1 MHSRARAFTLYEL
14 LVTLALLA
22 ILATIALPSFSILA
36 AKSRQTTEINAL
48 FHAFH
53 QARKESIMRRRVVS
67 LCPSLDGKTCAQSTD
82 WSAGWLLFYDPA
94 GTGRTGDGIVTRHTV
109 SGSVRIVANRRL
121 FTARGTQKRATN
133 GTFVFCDRRSRTSPK
148 ALVVS
153 YTGRPRVAERRVDGS
168 AWSCAD

>member
-22 ILATIALPSFSILA
+22 LLAAIALPSFSTLS

-48 FHAFH
+48 FHALH

-67 LCPSLDGKTCAQSTD
+67 LCPSLDGKTCAPSTD

-94 GTGRTGDGIVTRHTV
+94 GTGWTGDGIVSRHTV
-109 SGSVRIVANRRL
+109 SESVRIVANRRL
-121 FTARGTQKRATN
+121 FTARGTRKRTTN
-133 GTFVFCDRRSRTSPK
+133 GTFVFCDRRGRTSAK
-148 ALVVS
+148 GLVVS
-153 YTGRPRVAERRVDGS
+153 YTGRPRVAERRLDGS

>member
-1 MHSRARAFTLYEL
+1 MHSRARAFTLFEL

-22 ILATIALPSFSILA
+22 ILATIALPSFSTLA

-53 QARKESIMRRRVVS
+53 QARKESIMRRRAVS
-67 LCPSLDGKTCAQSTD
+67 LCPSPDGKTCAQSTD

-94 GTGRTGDGIVTRHTV
+94 GTGPTGDGIVTRHAV

-121 FTARGTQKRATN
+121 FTARGTRKRATN
-133 GTFVFCDRRSRTSPK
+133 GTFVFCDRRGRTSPK

>member
-1 MHSRARAFTLYEL
+1 MRSRALGFTLYEL

-22 ILATIALPSFSILA
+22 ILATLALPSFSVLA

-67 LCPSLDGKTCAQSTD
+67 LCPSRDGLNCDKTKD
-82 WSAGWLLFYDPA
+82 WSDGWLLFYDPT
-94 GTGRTGDGIVTRHTV
+94 GTGWPGDGIVTRHIV
-109 SGSVRIVANRRL
+109 AEPVRVTANRRL
-121 FTARGTQKRATN
+121 FTARGTQKRTTN
-133 GTFVFCDRRSRTSPK
+133 GTIVFCDRRGRTAAK
-148 ALVVS
+148 ALIIS
-153 YTGRPRVAERRVDGS
+153 YTGRPRVAERRPDGS